1 MVSPDRAVRSTT
13 LALVLAIMASVSEA
27 RTWRVNTAGTGD
39 APTLHAAM
47 DSAAAFDVVL
57 VEAGEYFLTSR
68 LDVPWNVRLV
78 GESGA
83 GYTLLYRDAYLEPG
97 TISMLDGATMS
108 GIHVRGNTLP
118 VLFLHDAG
126 ADHCIIEASIDV
138 RLVQGEGG
146 PWQFESC
153 LFIGGEIGLPAIFIT
168 CIIMSDLGERAVG
181 STLFL
186 SDVLGSV
193 HPAIELPASHLNF
206 SLDPQFC
213 GIPGSGN
220 YFLRSTS
227 PCLPENNPYGSPTLT
242 GPLSAGCG
250 AVVVEERTWGGI
262 KALYR
267 KP

>member
-1 MVSPDRAVRSTT
+1 MKSII
-13 LALVLAIMASVSEA
+13 LVLVLVIMASGSSA

-57 VEAGEYFLTSR
+57 VEAGEYFVASG
-68 LDVPWNVRLV
+68 LDVPKNVRLV

-83 GYTLLYRDAYLEPG
+83 GRTLIHTNAFLEPV
-97 TISMLDGATMS
+97 TVELSDGATMS

-146 PWQFESC
+146 PWEFRYC
-153 LFIGGEIGLPAIFIT
+153 LFVGGEIGLPATFLA

-181 STLFL
+181 STLWFN
-186 SDVLGSV
+186 DVLGSV
-193 HPAIELPASHLNF
+193 HPGIDASSTNSNF
-206 SLDPQFC
+206 SLDPEFC

-227 PCLPENNPYGSPTLT
+227 PCLPENNPFGIPVLV